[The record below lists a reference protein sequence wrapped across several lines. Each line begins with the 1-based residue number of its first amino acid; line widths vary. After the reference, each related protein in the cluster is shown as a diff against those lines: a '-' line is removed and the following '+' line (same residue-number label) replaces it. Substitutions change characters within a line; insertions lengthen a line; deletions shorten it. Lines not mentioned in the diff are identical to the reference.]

1 MPQKPPC
8 ATLHEFRGMESLM
21 SRCMNCR
28 RDVEGSMSRIGGR
41 QLRKLR
47 SLPECS
53 PEKCTAFLLGVEE
66 DAMRLHLSSMAWWRF
81 SAAGE
86 CAADEVRRIMTG
98 CKSREPGSGMAYMHR
113 VLRVLSPL
121 SQPQLS
127 VWFGFDTLH
136 QAASLFSGG
145 VPYLIGSHCQRCRLY
160 KLGCTDYDKIGAN
173 DCPLWDDPF
182 VQGVAAVVKKAGG
195 QWHDPCRWLD
205 ENGKATNEQKS
216 S

>member
-1 MPQKPPC
+1 M
-8 ATLHEFRGMESLM
+8 
-21 SRCMNCR
+21 
-28 RDVEGSMSRIGGR
+28 
-41 QLRKLR
+41 
-47 SLPECS
+47 
-53 PEKCTAFLLGVEE
+53 
-66 DAMRLHLSSMAWWRF
+66 
-81 SAAGE
+81 
-86 CAADEVRRIMTG
+86 
-98 CKSREPGSGMAYMHR
+98 
-113 VLRVLSPL
+113 LRVLSPL

-145 VPYLIGSHCQRCRLY
+145 VPYLIGSRCQRCRLY